1 MRTGMPKINREDL
14 QGIPI
19 WFPSLKEQQRIT
31 SILAAWDDA
40 IVTTGKL
47 LANNRKQKRA
57 LMQKLLFG
65 EKSHVGPESNWKHVK
80 IEQIAERI
88 QRQSGGTEHPILM
101 ISSGSGFV
109 RQDEKYSRFMAGK
122 SLDGYVLLKQGEFA
136 YNKGNSKLYE
146 FGCVFP
152 LETYHEG
159 LVPHVYVC
167 FKLNA
172 SCNPAFFKFLF
183 EADYLHDQLGA
194 LVNTGV
200 RNNGLLNIK
209 PVDFMNVRVPLPP
222 LDEQTSIATVLEAA
236 SLEIKLRKEALD
248 ALKVQRRALM
258 QQLLTG
264 KRRASF
270 PATVEAEAVV
280 L

>member
-1 MRTGMPKINREDL
+1 
-14 QGIPI
+14 
-19 WFPSLKEQQRIT
+19 
-31 SILAAWDDA
+31 
-40 IVTTGKL
+40 
-47 LANNRKQKRA
+47 
-57 LMQKLLFG
+57 
-65 EKSHVGPESNWKHVK
+65 
-80 IEQIAERI
+80 
-88 QRQSGGTEHPILM
+88 
-101 ISSGSGFV
+101 
-109 RQDEKYSRFMAGK
+109 
-122 SLDGYVLLKQGEFA
+122 
-136 YNKGNSKLYE
+136 
-146 FGCVFP
+146 
-152 LETYHEG
+152 
-159 LVPHVYVC
+159 
-167 FKLNA
+167 LNA